1 MGDYQF
7 HLLELN
13 KFIFPTKNFRRT
25 EVRIELP
32 KEIVFIRELQ
42 QENNTLINE
51 TQNLKAKK
59 IENDIFSV
67 SDTGILGKRNSE
79 FSQQESNLR
88 PSDY

>member
-7 HLLELN
+7 NLLELN
-13 KFIFPTKNFRRT
+13 KFIFPTKNYRRT

-51 TQNLKAKK
+51 PQNLKAKK
-59 IENDIFSV
+59 KIS
-67 SDTGILGKRNSE
+67 
-79 FSQQESNLR
+79 LR
-88 PSDY
+88 LEYIKLKAFN